1 MEFMTQQRTDDDAG
15 TDRLQSLFEYEDIDL
30 FRLEDRSVI
39 SKYQQPY
46 RVGFMQFL
54 NLIQMM
60 NQTEVEELQ
69 LSDAILMNPPGVA
82 SLSPSR
88 LDS

>member
-39 SKYQQPY
+39 SKY
-46 RVGFMQFL
+46 
-54 NLIQMM
+54 
-60 NQTEVEELQ
+60 
-69 LSDAILMNPPGVA
+69 
-82 SLSPSR
+82 
-88 LDS
+88 